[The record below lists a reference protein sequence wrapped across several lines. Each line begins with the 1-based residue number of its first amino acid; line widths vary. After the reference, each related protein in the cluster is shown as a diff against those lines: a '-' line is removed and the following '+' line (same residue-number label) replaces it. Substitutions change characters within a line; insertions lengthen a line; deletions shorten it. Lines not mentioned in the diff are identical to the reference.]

1 MKKLFS
7 LIILAAVLA
16 SCSPQPEAEVAVV
29 EELAVVNY
37 YGDSISLDNAIS
49 PAEMLQ
55 IMNTDGGFEGKV
67 EAKIEEC
74 CKKKGCWM
82 KVDLGNGEQM
92 RVSFK
97 DYGFFVPK
105 EGAEGKAVIM
115 QGMAY
120 MDTTSVDMLRHLAED
135 AGKTPEEIEA
145 ITEPEL
151 TLAFEATGV
160 VIKD

>member
-1 MKKLFS
+1 MKKFFAL
-7 LIILAAVLA
+7 LAGVALLAACA
-16 SCSPQPEAEVAVV
+16 PQPEAEVVAEEQVVMNFYGDTITADGAVNTD
-29 EELAVVNY
+29 ELLAVMTAN
-37 YGDSISLDNAIS
+37 
-49 PAEMLQ
+49 
-55 IMNTDGGFEGKV
+55 GGFEGKV
-67 EAKIEEC
+67 EATIDEC

-82 KVDLGNGEQM
+82 MVNLGNGEQM
-92 RVSFK
+92 RVTFK

-135 AGKTPEEIEA
+135 AGKTQEEIDA

-160 VIKD
+160 IIKD

>member
-1 MKKLFS
+1 MNKFFALVAGLALF
-7 LIILAAVLA
+7 AACA
-16 SCSPQPEAEVAVV
+16 PQPEAEVLTEEQVV
-29 EELAVVNY
+29 MNF
-37 YGDSISLDNAIS
+37 YGDTISVDGAIT
-49 PAEMLQ
+49 ADQLLA

-67 EAKIEEC
+67 VATIDEC

-105 EGAEGKAVIM
+105 EGAEGKEVIM

-135 AGKTPEEIEA
+135 AGKSQEEIDA